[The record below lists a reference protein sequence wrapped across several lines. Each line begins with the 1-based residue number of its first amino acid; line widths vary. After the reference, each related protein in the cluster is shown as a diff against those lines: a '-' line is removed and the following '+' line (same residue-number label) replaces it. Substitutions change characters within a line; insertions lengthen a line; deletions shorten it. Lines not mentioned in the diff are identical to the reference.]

1 MEFKVDELGEVGYV
15 KLASLAHFFVKKNK
29 ELLYLFP
36 KLNLWESFN
45 MVNLAP
51 YLATDHASINFHA
64 NLDFI
69 SRNKR
74 FLSKRFICTAIVGGG
89 ISLTILWSS

>member
-1 MEFKVDELGEVGYV
+1 M
-15 KLASLAHFFVKKNK
+15 LATLACLMSKTQRTKKYCSVLAQSL
-29 ELLYLFP
+29 
-36 KLNLWESFN
+36 ESFN

>member
-1 MEFKVDELGEVGYV
+1 MFNV
-15 KLASLAHFFVKKNK
+15 KETQRTKTYCSVLAQSL
-29 ELLYLFP
+29 
-36 KLNLWESFN
+36 ESFN

-69 SRNKR
+69 SRKQKI
-74 FLSKRFICTAIVGGG
+74 FIKAMLS
-89 ISLTILWSS
+89 ISLTILWHFK